1 MFFPR
6 AVTGLRIFCAVL
18 CLICCKTGRAAERPS
33 DALDA
38 LVAAYPD
45 ALARHDG
52 TFLYW
57 KDGTR
62 MPVGAPDPDKSFEQR
77 LRAPSILDQFHQRYP
92 AGAPVTAPA
101 KDFDPGR
108 FRNEAFFRKLYG
120 DCRRGEVTPH
130 LTSVRWFPKGRTVEV
145 TRLHGVAAQL
155 AKVAAEIDRLPEA
168 IKQATYPT
176 AGTYACR
183 TVLDTGLTSVHAY
196 AAAIDLN
203 LSISDYWAW
212 QSKPGGQEPRYRN
225 RMPLEIVEIFE
236 RHGFIWGGRW
246 YHYDTMHFEYRPELL
261 PGARR

>member
-1 MFFPR
+1 MFSR
-6 AVTGLRIFCAVL
+6 HAVIGLQLFCTALSFV
-18 CLICCKTGRAAERPS
+18 CCANVGATERPS

-45 ALARHDG
+45 ALLRHDG
-52 TFLYW
+52 ASIYW

-62 MPVGAPDPDKSFEQR
+62 MPVGAPEPNKTFEQR
-77 LRAPSILDQFHQRYP
+77 LRSPSILDQFHQRYP
-92 AGAPVTAPA
+92 TGAPATAPA

-120 DCRRGEVTPH
+120 DCRRGEVTRH
-130 LTSVRWFPKGRTVEV
+130 LTSVRWFPAGSTVKV
-145 TRLHGVAAQL
+145 TMLHGVAAQL
-155 AKVAAEIDRLPEA
+155 AKVAAEIEKLPDA
-168 IKQATYPT
+168 IKQAAYPI

-203 LSISDYWAW
+203 QKFSEYWGW
-212 QSKPGGQEPRYRN
+212 EPKVEPRYRN
-225 RMPLEIVEIFE
+225 RMPMEIVEIFE

-261 PGARR
+261 RYTRRP

>member
-1 MFFPR
+1 MPSPR
-6 AVTGLRIFCAVL
+6 AVNGLRIFCAAL
-18 CLICCKTGRAAERPS
+18 CFICGSSVRAAERAS

-62 MPVGAPDPDKSFEQR
+62 MPVGAAEPEKGFEQR

-92 AGAPVTAPA
+92 AGGPATAPA

-120 DCRRGEVTPH
+120 DCRRGEVTPN
-130 LTSVRWFPKGRTVEV
+130 LTSVRWFPKGITVKV
-145 TRLHGVAAQL
+145 TKLHGVAAQL
-155 AKVAAEIDRLPEA
+155 AKVAADIDKLPEA
-168 IKQATYPT
+168 VKQAAYPI

-203 LSISDYWAW
+203 QKVSEYWGWEPKVA
-212 QSKPGGQEPRYRN
+212 PRYRN

-261 PGARR
+261 SGARP

>member
-1 MFFPR
+1 MSVLR
-6 AVTGLRIFCAVL
+6 AVTQLRIVCAIL
-18 CLICCKTGRAAERPS
+18 CFICCNIGRAAERPA

-45 ALARHDG
+45 ALTRHDG

-62 MPVGAPDPDKSFEQR
+62 MPVGRPEPDKSFEQR
-77 LRAPSILDQFHQRYP
+77 LRSPSILDQFHQRYP

-120 DCRRGEVTPH
+120 DCRRGEVTAH
-130 LTSVRWFPKGRTVEV
+130 LTSVRWFPKGRTVKV

-155 AKVAAEIDRLPEA
+155 AKVAAEIDKLPEP
-168 IKQATYPT
+168 IKQAAYPI

-183 TVLDTGLTSVHAY
+183 NVLDTGLTSVHAY

-203 LSISDYWAW
+203 QSVSDYWAW
-212 QSKPGGQEPRYRN
+212 QSNAGGEPRYRN
-225 RMPLEIVEIFE
+225 RMPVEIVEIFE

-261 PGARR
+261 PTVRR

>member
-1 MFFPR
+1 MSSPR
-6 AVTGLRIFCAVL
+6 AATGLRIVCAAL
-18 CLICCKTGRAAERPS
+18 WFICCNSVRAAEQPS

-62 MPVGAPDPDKSFEQR
+62 MPVGATEPDKSFEQR
-77 LRAPSILDQFHQRYP
+77 LRQPSILDQFHQRYP
-92 AGAPVTAPA
+92 AGAPLTGPV

-120 DCRRGEVTPH
+120 DCRRGEVTAQ
-130 LTSVRWFPKGRTVEV
+130 LTSVSWFPKGRTVKV

-155 AKVAAEIDRLPEA
+155 AKVATDIDKLPEA
-168 IKQATYPT
+168 IKQAAYPI

-183 TVLDTGLTSVHAY
+183 AVLDTGLTSVHAY

-203 LSISDYWAW
+203 QSVSDYWAW
-212 QSKPGGQEPRYRN
+212 SKAGGEPRYRN

-261 PGARR
+261 PNARR

>member
-1 MFFPR
+1 MFTSR
-6 AVTGLRIFCAVL
+6 AVAGLRIVCAVL
-18 CLICCKTGRAAERPS
+18 CFICCHPVAAAERPS

-38 LVAAYPD
+38 LVAAYRD

-52 TFLYW
+52 AFLYW

-62 MPVGAPDPDKSFEQR
+62 MPVGAPEPDKSFEQR

-92 AGAPVTAPA
+92 AGAPLAAPA

-120 DCRRGEVTPH
+120 DCRRGEVTAY
-130 LTSVRWFPKGRTVEV
+130 LTSVRWFPKGHTVKV
-145 TRLHGVAAQL
+145 TRLHGVAARL
-155 AKVAAEIDRLPEA
+155 AKVAAEIDKLPEA
-168 IKQATYPT
+168 IKQAAYPI

-203 LSISDYWAW
+203 QSVSDYWAW
-212 QSKPGGQEPRYRN
+212 QPKAEKQEPRYRN
-225 RMPLEIVEIFE
+225 RMPFEIVEIFE

-261 PGARR
+261 SNAP

>member
-1 MFFPR
+1 
-6 AVTGLRIFCAVL
+6 VTGLRTLLAAV
-18 CLICCKTGRAAERPS
+18 CLVYCQSVWATERRS

-52 TFLYW
+52 TYLYW

-62 MPVGAPDPDKSFEQR
+62 MPVGAGEPEKSFEQR
-77 LRAPSILDQFHQRYP
+77 LRQPSILDQFYQRYP
-92 AGAPVTAPA
+92 AGALVGAPA

-108 FRNEAFFRKLYG
+108 YRNEAFFRKLYG
-120 DCRRGEVTPH
+120 DCRRGEVSPQ
-130 LTSVRWFPKGRTVEV
+130 LVSVPWFPKGHAVRV
-145 TRLHGVAAQL
+145 TKLHGVAMQL
-155 AKVAAEIDRLPEA
+155 AKVAAEIDKLPEP
-168 IKQATYPT
+168 IKRAAYPT

-183 TVLDTGLTSVHAY
+183 NVLDTGLTSVHAY
-196 AAAIDLN
+196 AAAIDL
-203 LSISDYWAW
+203 SRKVSDYWAW
-212 QSKPGGQEPRYRN
+212 QPRAAEPRYRN

-261 PGARR
+261 RNARR

>member
-1 MFFPR
+1 MISLRVPICACLCAFLYL
-6 AVTGLRIFCAVL
+6 TGCE
-18 CLICCKTGRAAERPS
+18 TGRATERPS

-45 ALARHDG
+45 ALGRHDG
-52 TFLYW
+52 AFLYW
-57 KDGTR
+57 KDGTP
-62 MPVGAPDPDKSFEQR
+62 MAVGAPAPEKSFEQR
-77 LRAPSILDQFHQRYP
+77 LRHPTILDQFHQRYP
-92 AGAPVTAPA
+92 AGAPVAAPA

-120 DCRRGEVTPH
+120 DCRRGEVTAQ
-130 LTSVRWFPKGRTVEV
+130 LTSVRWFPKGRTVKV

-155 AKVAAEIDRLPEA
+155 AKVAAEINKLPES
-168 IKQATYPT
+168 IKRAVYPV

-203 LSISDYWAW
+203 QRVSDYWAW
-212 QSKPGGQEPRYRN
+212 QSKTRQQPRYRN
-225 RMPLEIVEIFE
+225 RMPSEIVEIFE

-261 PGARR
+261 PNARR

>member
-1 MFFPR
+1 MPWFR
-6 AVTGLRIFCAVL
+6 AAIFAFLCAFTY
-18 CLICCKTGRAAERPS
+18 LIGWQPGRAAERPS

-45 ALARHDG
+45 ALSRHDG

-62 MPVGAPDPDKSFEQR
+62 MPVGAPEPDKSFEQR

-120 DCRRGEVTPH
+120 DCRRGEVTAQ
-130 LTSVRWFPKGRTVEV
+130 LTSVSWFPQGRTVEV
-145 TRLHGVAAQL
+145 TRLHGVATQL
-155 AKVAAEIDRLPEA
+155 AKVAADIDKLPQA
-168 IKQATYPT
+168 IKQAAHPI

-183 TVLDTGLTSVHAY
+183 NVLDTGLASVHAY

-203 LSISDYWAW
+203 LSVSDYWAW
-212 QSKPGGQEPRYRN
+212 QSKAARSEPRYRN

-246 YHYDTMHFEYRPELL
+246 YHYDT
-261 PGARR
+261 